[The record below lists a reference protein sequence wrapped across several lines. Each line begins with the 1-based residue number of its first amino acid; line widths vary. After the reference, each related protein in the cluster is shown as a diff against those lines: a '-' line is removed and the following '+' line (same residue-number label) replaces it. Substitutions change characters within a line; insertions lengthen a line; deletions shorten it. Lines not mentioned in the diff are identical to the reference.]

1 MNDVMRLKPVLPHR
15 GAAVSFYRLIAAAAL
30 SLAKPTS
37 NV

>member
-1 MNDVMRLKPVLPHR
+1 MNDVMRLKPVLPHC
-15 GAAVSFYRLIAAAAL
+15 AAVSFYRLIAAAAL